1 MTRRKKT
8 MTRAEFMA
16 VPTLAEIRASGEP
29 NFNKMYRCSS
39 DRINML
45 MIRVRI
51 PGGTRTY
58 TYEVELT

>member
-1 MTRRKKT
+1 MTRR
-8 MTRAEFMA
+8 EFMSIL
-16 VPTLAEIRASGEP
+16 TLAELRASGVP

-45 MIRVRI
+45 MMRVRI